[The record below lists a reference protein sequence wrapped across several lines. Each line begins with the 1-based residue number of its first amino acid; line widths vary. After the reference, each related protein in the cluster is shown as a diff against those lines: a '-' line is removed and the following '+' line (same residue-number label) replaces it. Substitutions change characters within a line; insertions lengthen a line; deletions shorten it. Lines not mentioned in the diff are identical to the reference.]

1 MLRGFRPRVQ
11 TGLQKP
17 TEGQVSFHGHGRD
30 LWPMSVARRRDG
42 FGSALDVS
50 VRALV
55 LNLLVDLRERRRLGM
70 VFISHYI
77 QTVRR
82 LADRLRVRC
91 VGRIVEVGR
100 GRPRWRAPARRGT
113 ALRDPK
119 KRYRKRN
126 AVTVE
131 GAINRLKQHRAVA
144 ARCDKRGYVFLG
156 IATAAAIAIWLR
168 TRSAASPRGGRYC
181 PPGWRSSGGARS
193 GW

>member
-11 TGLQKP
+11 TGPQKP

-91 VGRIVEVGR
+91 VGRIVEVAGARAPRHCPPRPQEAVQEAQCRHRR
-100 GRPRWRAPARRGT
+100 GRDQPLETTP
-113 ALRDPK
+113 
-119 KRYRKRN
+119 
-126 AVTVE
+126 
-131 GAINRLKQHRAVA
+131 
-144 ARCDKRGYVFLG
+144 
-156 IATAAAIAIWLR
+156 
-168 TRSAASPRGGRYC
+168 GGRRPLRQTRLRLPRHC
-181 PPGWRSSGGARS
+181 DSGRHRHLATNTIGRKS
-193 GW
+193 

>member
-100 GRPRWRAPARRGT
+100 GGRGGGRPRAEALPSAPPRSGT
-113 ALRDPK
+113 
-119 KRYRKRN
+119 
-126 AVTVE
+126 
-131 GAINRLKQHRAVA
+131 G
-144 ARCDKRGYVFLG
+144 
-156 IATAAAIAIWLR
+156 
-168 TRSAASPRGGRYC
+168 SAMPSPSR
-181 PPGWRSSGGARS
+181 ARS
-193 GW
+193 TA